1 MPTPS
6 ATTGKVATFTP
17 MPSQTIR
24 ASQRIEVSI
33 SGTTATTTAR
43 QLRKVM
49 KQSRI
54 TAPYT

>member
-6 ATTGKVATFTP
+6 ATTGSVATFTP
-17 MPSQTIR
+17 MPSATIR
-24 ASQRIEVSI
+24 ASHSTEVMT

-49 KQSRI
+49 KHSTM
-54 TAPYT
+54 TAA

>member
-6 ATTGKVATFTP
+6 AITGNVATFTP

-54 TAPYT
+54 TAA

>member
-1 MPTPS
+1 MPTPR
-6 ATTGKVATFTP
+6 AITGKVATFTP

-33 SGTTATTTAR
+33 KGTTATTTAR

-49 KQSRI
+49 KQSTV